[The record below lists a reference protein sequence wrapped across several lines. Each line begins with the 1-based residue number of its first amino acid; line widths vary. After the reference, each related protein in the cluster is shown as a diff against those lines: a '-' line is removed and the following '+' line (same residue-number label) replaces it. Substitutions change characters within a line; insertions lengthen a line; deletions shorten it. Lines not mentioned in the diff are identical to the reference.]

1 MIKPFSIDLSVDV
14 GGLKLRNPVM
24 PASGT
29 FAEGLDK
36 VIDFNRLGAFVTK
49 TVTSELRAGNPLPRV
64 VERPGSLINAIGIPS
79 KGVPHFIEKIIRQYL
94 FYQSPLVANIFSQ
107 TA

>member
-14 GGLKLRNPVM
+14 GGLKLRYPVM

-49 TVTSELRAGNPLPRV
+49 R
-64 VERPGSLINAIGIPS
+64 
-79 KGVPHFIEKIIRQYL
+79 
-94 FYQSPLVANIFSQ
+94 
-107 TA
+107 